1 MFWKFKRSLM
11 LNYGAA
17 TASVAIALLLT
28 QLLFP
33 LMELTPTVLFVAAV
47 AVTARYGGI
56 GPGLFATVLSAATI
70 DHFFK
75 NAPFT
80 WSMGWGDLLWVG
92 VLSLITVLISSLK
105 VSKQQAVQELQK
117 KQQFLQVMT
126 DSLPVAIS
134 YVDALELYRFNNQR
148 YEEWFGHSRDS
159 LGGKHLKEI
168 LGESAYQVIR
178 PYVKVALSGQS
189 VTYETNIP
197 YQEGGPRYIRAT
209 YVPDWGAR
217 QEVKGFIAFIE
228 DITQQR
234 KAEEGLRESQQ
245 RSKLALDAAQM
256 GTWEWNLKTGKVKRS
271 AMVARIFG
279 SDQGSFDGSY
289 EAFVEG
295 IYPEDRPSFEE
306 AVQQAIANR
315 ADYEIEF
322 RVPRGN
328 LGIRWVL
335 CKGQVLPDQQGNP
348 LRALGVCMD
357 VTESRYA
364 HEALQVS
371 EERFRHIY
379 ESNLIGLVFGDRN
392 GNISEANNAFLNIV
406 GYTPEDLQSRRVIW
420 QNLNPLDHRDD
431 EDMTVSLAQG
441 VATPTETEL
450 IRKDGRRVPVL
461 VGQVPLQDYTNM
473 GISFVLDLSERKQA
487 QAALSESEE
496 RLRLALEAAHMGM
509 WDWDIATGRIA
520 QSEIVDR
527 LLGLEVGSFG
537 GTYNSLIKIV
547 HPDDRVRFNAHAI
560 ATMERGQDFNVEF
573 RVVKPD
579 RTVAWVASIGKRL
592 PDKAKNGDRL
602 IGVCMDITERKQIEQ
617 ELYRREQ
624 EFKALAENAPDII
637 ARMDAAGRYQYVN
650 QAIEQVTGISQTA
663 FMGKTL
669 GELGFPEEINA
680 LWKQSVSE
688 VLTTA
693 QEGIVEGYL
702 PTPKG
707 TRYYQSRLVPEQAL
721 DGSLDHAICISRD
734 ITDLKQTQ
742 EALRETNQT
751 LKALIQACPLAVMV
765 LDATGKVKMWNRSA
779 ERILGWSEAEAIGR
793 QFPGIP
799 SEKREELQEN
809 ISATLAGNPLM
820 GAETRRL
827 TKEGTQI
834 DVAIWTAPLRDAK
847 GNVSYLSIL
856 ADISDR
862 KQAEEALRDSEERF
876 RTLVNSMDD
885 IVFTL
890 DYQGRHTAIFGRWFE
905 RTQILPE
912 NFLGKTAGELLGPQ
926 AAEIHNSANQKALA
940 GESVIYEWSFQTDAG
955 TQYCQT
961 SLSPLRDRQ
970 GRVTG
975 IVGVGRDI
983 TERQQAE
990 QRQYFLAEVSSVLAS
1005 SLDYPTTLKS
1015 LANLVVPTIADYC
1028 VIYIVED
1035 AGQIS
1040 GLAMAHSDRTKEALL
1055 RQMEQDYPLDFN
1067 HEDGIV
1073 QVVSSGKPILIPE
1086 LTDSMRVAG
1095 ARDPEHLRLMR
1106 ELGCESCTIVPL
1118 VARGRTLGA
1127 ISFAMAES
1135 GRRYQPEDLMLAE
1148 ELARRAG
1155 FAIDNARLYRESQ
1168 EANRMKDEFL
1178 AIVSHELRTPLNA
1191 MLGWAQL
1198 LRTRK
1203 FDEATTERALETIER
1218 NARVQ
1223 TQLIEDL
1230 LDVSRILRGK
1240 VALSLEPVDL
1250 SGVIASAIESLRPS
1264 AEAKQIQLIQNVKKS
1279 VGVVSGDINR
1289 IQQVV
1294 WNLLSN
1300 AIKFTPSEGRVEV
1313 RLKRSRNFAILEVAD
1328 TGMGIAPDFLPFV
1341 FERFRQAD
1349 STTTRAYGGLGLGL
1363 AIVRH
1368 LLEMHGGSIRAYSEG
1383 TGKGATF
1390 TVTLP
1395 LLQRIQGNDLVQDV
1409 SELILEDSDPVDDD
1423 VPLAGLRVLVVE
1435 DEADTLEFLIAT
1447 LEMAGA
1453 MVVGVSSA
1461 TQALAAIAEQKP
1473 DVLVSDIGMPEL
1485 DGYSLIRQVRS
1496 QESDS
1501 EPVLPALALTAYAR
1515 DSDRA
1520 RALNAGFHQH
1530 ISKPIQPDRLIT
1542 VVKNLA
1548 VHR

>member
-1 MFWKFKRSLM
+1 M
-11 LNYGAA
+11 LNYVAA

-28 QLLFP
+28 QLLSP
-33 LMELTPTVLFVAAV
+33 LIELTPSLLFFAAV
-47 AVTARYGGI
+47 AVSAGYGGI
-56 GPGLFATVLSAATI
+56 GPGLFATVLCAATI

-75 NAPFT
+75 TSTFT
-80 WSMGWGDLLWVG
+80 WSMGWGDLIWVA
-92 VLSLITVLISSLK
+92 VLSSITVLISSLK
-105 VSKQQAVQELQK
+105 ESKQQAVQELQK
-117 KQQFLQVMT
+117 KQLFLQVMT

-148 YEEWFGHSRDS
+148 YEEWFGHSRDFLS
-159 LGGKHLKEI
+159 GKHLKEI
-168 LGESAYQVIR
+168 LGEAAYQVIR
-178 PYVKVALSGQS
+178 PYVKVALSGES

-197 YQEGGPRYIRAT
+197 YEGGGSRYIRAT
-209 YVPDWGAR
+209 YVPDWGQR

-234 KAEEGLRESQQ
+234 QAEDRLRESQQ

-279 SDQGSFDGSY
+279 SEQGSFDGTY

-295 IYPEDRPSFEE
+295 IYPEDRPSFEQ
-306 AVQQAIANR
+306 AVQRAIANQQ
-315 ADYEIEF
+315 DYEIEF

-335 CKGQVLPDQQGNP
+335 CKGQVAVDEDGQPW
-348 LRALGVCMD
+348 RALGVCMN

-364 HEALQVS
+364 SVALQVS

-406 GYTPEDLQSRRVIW
+406 GYTLDDLRSRRVIW
-420 QNLNPLDHRDD
+420 QNINPLDYSDD
-431 EDMTVSLAQG
+431 EDMTVSLGPG

-450 IRKDGRRVPVL
+450 IRKDGGRVPVL
-461 VGQVPLQDYTNM
+461 MGQVPLQDYTNM

-496 RLRLALEAAHMGM
+496 RLRLALEAAQMGM
-509 WDWDIATGRIA
+509 WDWDIATGKIA

-527 LLGLEVGSFG
+527 LLGLESGSNG
-537 GTYNSLIKIV
+537 WTYNSLIKIV
-547 HPDDRVRFNAHAI
+547 HPDDRPAFNAVAI

-579 RTVAWVASIGKRL
+579 GTVAWVASIGKRL

-602 IGVCMDITERKQIEQ
+602 IGVCMDITERKQIEI

-637 ARMDAAGRYQYVN
+637 ARMDARGRYQYVN

-663 FMGKTL
+663 FIGKTL
-669 GELGFPEEINA
+669 GELGFPEEIDA
-680 LWKQSVSE
+680 LWKEGVRE
-688 VLTTA
+688 VLATA

-765 LDATGKVKMWNRSA
+765 LDATGQVKMWNRSA

-793 QFPGIP
+793 QFPAI
-799 SEKREELQEN
+799 SAEKRQELQEN
-809 ISATLAGNPLM
+809 IGATLAGNPLM
-820 GAETRRL
+820 GLETRRL
-827 TKEGTQI
+827 TKVGTQI

-890 DYQGRHTAIFGRWFE
+890 DHQGRHTAIFGRWFD
-905 RTQILPE
+905 RTGITPE
-912 NFLGKTAGELLGPQ
+912 HFIDKTAGDIFGPQ
-926 AAEIHNSANQKALA
+926 AASIHNNANQMALA

-961 SLSPLRDRQ
+961 SLSPLFDRL
-970 GRVTG
+970 GGVTG

-983 TERQQAE
+983 TERRQAE
-990 QRQYFLAEVSSVLAS
+990 LRQYFLAEVSSVLAS
-1005 SLDYPTTLKS
+1005 SLDYPTTLTS

-1040 GLAMAHSDRTKEALL
+1040 GLAMAHTDRTKEALL
-1055 RQMEQDYPLDFN
+1055 RQMEQHYPLDLN

-1073 QVVSSGKPILIPE
+1073 QVVSSGKPILIPA
-1086 LTDSMRVAG
+1086 LTEEMRVAA

-1106 ELGCESCTIVPL
+1106 ELGCQSCTIVPL
-1118 VARGRTLGA
+1118 VARGRILGA
-1127 ISFAMAES
+1127 ISFAIAES
-1135 GRRYQPEDLMLAE
+1135 GRRYQGEDLMLAE

-1168 EANRMKDEFL
+1168 EANQMKDEFL
-1178 AIVSHELRTPLNA
+1178 AVVSHELRTPLNA

-1203 FDEATTERALETIER
+1203 FDEVTTERALETIER

-1230 LDVSRILRGK
+1230 LDVSRILRGQ
-1240 VALSLEPVDL
+1240 VALSLQPVDL
-1250 SGVIASAIESLRPS
+1250 SVAIALAIESLRPS
-1264 AEAKQIQLIQNVKKS
+1264 AEAKQIELIQNVKKS

-1313 RLKRSRNFAILEVAD
+1313 RLKRSHNLAILEVVD

-1349 STTTRAYGGLGLGL
+1349 STTTRSYGGLGLGL

-1395 LLQRIQGNDLVQDV
+1395 LLQSIQGNELVQDV
-1409 SELILEDSDPVDDD
+1409 SELILDDSDPVDDES
-1423 VPLAGLRVLVVE
+1423 PLTGLRVLVVE

-1501 EPVLPALALTAYAR
+1501 ERLLPALALTAYAR
-1515 DSDRA
+1515 DSDRD

-1542 VVKNLA
+1542 VVKILA
-1548 VHR
+1548 VQG

>member
-1 MFWKFKRSLM
+1 MFWKFKRSHL

-17 TASVAIALLLT
+17 TASVAIALVLT

-33 LMELTPTVLFVAAV
+33 LIEVTPSVLFFAAV
-47 AVTARYGGI
+47 VVAARYGGI
-56 GPGLFATVLSAATI
+56 GPGLFATLLSAATI
-70 DHFFK
+70 DHFFT
-75 NAPFT
+75 NSPFT
-80 WSMGWGDLLWVG
+80 WSIGWDDLLWVG
-92 VLSLITVLISSLK
+92 VLSLVTVLIHALNQ
-105 VSKQQAVQELQK
+105 SKRAAVEELQK
-117 KQQFLQVMT
+117 KQEFLQVMT

-148 YEEWFGHSRDS
+148 YEEWFRHSRDF
-159 LGGKHLKEI
+159 LAGKHLKEI
-168 LGESAYQVIR
+168 LGEAAYQVIR

-189 VTYETNIP
+189 VTYETHLP
-197 YQEGGPRYIRAT
+197 YHEGGSRYIRAT
-209 YVPDWGAR
+209 YVPDWGYR

-234 KAEEGLRESQQ
+234 KAEDSLRESQQ
-245 RSKLALDAAQM
+245 RSKLALEAAQM

-279 SDQGSFDGSY
+279 SDQGSFDGTY
-289 EAFVEG
+289 EAFVQG
-295 IYPEDRPSFEE
+295 IYPEDRPSFQE
-306 AVQQAIANR
+306 AVQEAIANR
-315 ADYEIEF
+315 TDYQIEF
-322 RVPRGN
+322 RIPRGH

-335 CKGQVLPDQQGNP
+335 CKGQVLLDQDGEP

-364 HEALQVS
+364 SEALRVS

-406 GYTPEDLQSRRVIW
+406 GYSPEDLRSRRVIW
-420 QNLNPLDHRDD
+420 QNLNPFAHSDD
-431 EDMTVSLAQG
+431 EEMTVSGMQG

-461 VGQVPLQDYTNM
+461 MGQVPLQDYTNM
-473 GISFVLDLSERKQA
+473 GISFVLDLSERKQV

-547 HPDDRVRFNAHAI
+547 HPDDRARFNAHAI

-573 RVVKPD
+573 RVVKRD
-579 RTVAWVASIGKRL
+579 GTVAWVASIGKRL
-592 PDKAKNGDRL
+592 PDKAKNSDRL

-637 ARMDAAGRYQYVN
+637 ARMDSEGRYQYVN
-650 QAIEQVTGISQTA
+650 HAIEQVTGISQNA
-663 FMGKTL
+663 FIGKTFS
-669 GELGFPEEINA
+669 ELGFPEEIDT

-688 VLTTA
+688 VLATA
-693 QEGIVEGYL
+693 KEGIVEGYL

-734 ITDLKQTQ
+734 ITDFKQTQ

-765 LDATGKVKMWNRSA
+765 LEPTGKVKMWNKSA
-779 ERILGWSEAEAIGR
+779 ERILGWSEAEVIGR
-793 QFPGIP
+793 QFPAIP
-799 SEKREELQEN
+799 SERREEFQEN
-809 ISATLAGNPLM
+809 ISATLAGNSLM

-827 TKEGTQI
+827 TKAGKQI

-847 GNVSYLSIL
+847 VQVSYLSIL

-890 DYQGRHTAIFGRWFE
+890 DRQGRHTAIFGRWFE

-912 NFLGKTAGELLGPQ
+912 NFLGKSAGDLFGPE
-926 AAEIHNSANQKALA
+926 AAAIHNDANQKALT

-961 SLSPLRDRQ
+961 SLSPLLDRQ

-983 TERQQAE
+983 TPRHQAE

-1005 SLDYPTTLKS
+1005 SLDYPTTLMS
-1015 LANLVVPTIADYC
+1015 LANLVVPMIADYC

-1035 AGQIS
+1035 GGQIS
-1040 GLAMAHSDRTKEALL
+1040 GLAMAHTDRAQEALL
-1055 RQMEQDYPLDFN
+1055 REMEEYYPLDLN
-1067 HEDGIV
+1067 HDDGIV

-1086 LTDSMRVAG
+1086 LTDSMRVAA

-1106 ELGCESCTIVPL
+1106 QLGCQSCTIVPL

-1127 ISFAMAES
+1127 ISFNIAES
-1135 GRRYQPEDLMLAE
+1135 GRRYKPEDLMLAE

-1250 SGVIASAIESLRPS
+1250 SVAISSAIESLRPS
-1264 AEAKQIQLIQNVKKS
+1264 AEAKQIKLIQNVNDS

-1313 RLKRSRNFAILEVAD
+1313 RLRRSRNFAILEVVD

-1349 STTTRAYGGLGLGL
+1349 STTTRSYGGLGLGL

-1395 LLQRIQGNDLVQDV
+1395 LLQRRLGNETVADGSDV
-1409 SELILEDSDPVDDD
+1409 IPDDSNPADDD
-1423 VPLAGLRVLVVE
+1423 LLLAGLRVLVVE
-1435 DEADTLEFLIAT
+1435 DEADTLEFLMTT

-1453 MVVGVSSA
+1453 IVRGVSSA
-1461 TQALAAIAEQKP
+1461 TQALAAIAEDKP

-1530 ISKPIQPDRLIT
+1530 LSKPIQPDRLIR

-1548 VHR
+1548 VKG

>member
-1 MFWKFKRSLM
+1 MFWKFKRSHL

-17 TASVAIALLLT
+17 TASVAIALVLT

-33 LMELTPTVLFVAAV
+33 RVELTPSLLFVVAV
-47 AVTARYGGI
+47 AVCARYGGI
-56 GPGLFATVLSAATI
+56 GPGLFATVLSVATM
-70 DHFFK
+70 DHFLT
-75 NAPFT
+75 NTPFT
-80 WSMGWGDLLWVG
+80 WSMGWGDLVWVG
-92 VLSLITVLISSLK
+92 VLSFITVLISSLNE
-105 VSKQQAVQELQK
+105 SKQQAVKELQK
-117 KQQFLQVMT
+117 KQEFLQVMT

-134 YVDALELYRFNNQR
+134 YVDGLERYRFNNQR
-148 YEEWFGHSRDS
+148 YEDWFGHSRDF

-189 VTYETNIP
+189 VTYETHLP
-197 YQEGGPRYIRAT
+197 YQEGGSRYIRAT
-209 YVPDWGAR
+209 YVPDWGHR

-228 DITQQR
+228 DVTQQR

-245 RSKLALDAAQM
+245 RSQLALDAAQM

-279 SDQGSFDGSY
+279 TDQGSFDGTY
-289 EAFVEG
+289 EGFVEG
-295 IYPEDRPSFEE
+295 IYPEDRPSFEQ
-306 AVQQAIANR
+306 AVQQAIKNQE
-315 ADYEIEF
+315 DYEIEF
-322 RVPRGN
+322 RIPRGH

-335 CKGQVLPDQQGNP
+335 CKGQVLPDYDGKP

-364 HEALQVS
+364 AEALRVS

-406 GYTPEDLQSRRVIW
+406 GYTPEDLRSRRVIW
-420 QNLNPLDHRDD
+420 QNLNPLVNRDD
-431 EDMTVSLAQG
+431 DDMTVSLVEA
-441 VATPTETEL
+441 VCIPTETEL
-450 IRKDGRRVPVL
+450 IRKDGSRVPVL
-461 VGQVPLQDYTNM
+461 MGQVPLQDYTNM

-509 WDWDIATGRIA
+509 WDWDIATGKIA

-527 LLGLEVGSFG
+527 LLGLEAGSFG

-547 HPDDRVRFNAHAI
+547 HPDDRARFNKHAI

-579 RTVAWVASIGKRL
+579 HTVAWVASIGKRL

-637 ARMDAAGRYQYVN
+637 ARMDSEGRYQYVN
-650 QAIEQVTGISQTA
+650 QAIEQVTGISQNA
-663 FMGKTL
+663 FIGKTFS
-669 GELGFPEEINA
+669 ELGFPDEIDA

-765 LDATGKVKMWNRSA
+765 LDPTGKVKMWNRSA

-799 SEKREELQEN
+799 AERREELQAN

-827 TKEGTQI
+827 TKGGKLI

-890 DYQGRHTAIFGRWFE
+890 DRQGRHTAIFGRWFE
-905 RTQILPE
+905 RTGITPE
-912 NFLGKTAGELLGPQ
+912 NFLGKSAGDLFGPK
-926 AAEIHNSANQKALA
+926 AAEIHNTSNQKALT
-940 GESVIYEWSFQTDAG
+940 GESVIYEWSFQTEAG

-961 SLSPLRDRQ
+961 SLSPLCDRE

-1028 VIYIVED
+1028 VIYIVEE

-1040 GLAMAHSDRTKEALL
+1040 GLAMAHTDREKEALL
-1055 RQMEQDYPLDFN
+1055 GEMEQYYPLDLN
-1067 HEDGIV
+1067 HEDGVV

-1086 LTDSMRVAG
+1086 LTDEMRVAA

-1106 ELGCESCTIVPL
+1106 ELGCQSSTIVPL

-1127 ISFAMAES
+1127 ISFAIAES
-1135 GRRYQPEDLMLAE
+1135 GRRYKAEDLMLAE

-1155 FAIDNARLYRESQ
+1155 FAIDNARLYRDSQ

-1250 SGVIASAIESLRPS
+1250 SVAIASAIESLRPS
-1264 AEAKQIQLIQNVKKS
+1264 AEAKQIQLIHNVTKS

-1349 STTTRAYGGLGLGL
+1349 STTTRSYGGLGLGL

-1395 LLQRIQGNDLVQDV
+1395 LLQRLQGNEAVQAGSDLIPDDANLA
-1409 SELILEDSDPVDDD
+1409 EDD

-1435 DEADTLEFLIAT
+1435 DEADTLEFLITT

-1453 MVVGVSSA
+1453 IVQGVSSA
-1461 TQALAAIAEQKP
+1461 TQALAAIAEEKP
-1473 DVLVSDIGMPEL
+1473 DILVSDIGMPEL

-1501 EPVLPALALTAYAR
+1501 EPLLPALALTAYAR

-1548 VHR
+1548 VKE

>member
-1 MFWKFKRSLM
+1 MFWKFKRSHL
-11 LNYGAA
+11 LKYGAA
-17 TASVAIALLLT
+17 TASVAIALGLT
-28 QLLFP
+28 QLLLP
-33 LMELTPTVLFVAAV
+33 LIELTPSVLFLAAV
-47 AVTARYGGI
+47 AVSAWYGGV
-56 GPGLFATVLSAATI
+56 GPGLFATVLSAATL
-70 DHFFK
+70 DYFFK
-75 NAPFT
+75 PSGFA
-80 WSMGWGDLLWVG
+80 WSMGWDDAIWVG
-92 VLSLITVLISSLK
+92 VLSSTTLMISSLK
-105 VSKQQAVQELQK
+105 DSQQQAVLALQK
-117 KQQFLQVMT
+117 NQSFLEVMT
-126 DSLPVAIS
+126 DSLPVGIS
-134 YVDALELYRFNNQR
+134 YVDALELYRFNNKC
-148 YEEWFGHSRDS
+148 YEEWFGHSKDFLR
-159 LGGKHLKEI
+159 GKHLKEI
-168 LGESAYQVIR
+168 LGESGYQVIL

-189 VTYETNIP
+189 VTYETKIP
-197 YQEGGPRYIRAT
+197 ISGGESRYIRAS
-209 YVPDWGAR
+209 YVPDRGHRAK
-217 QEVKGFIAFIE
+217 VKGFVAFIE
-228 DITQQR
+228 DITQQK
-234 KAEEGLRESQQ
+234 KAEDSLRESQH

-256 GTWEWNLKTGKVKRS
+256 GTWEWNLQTGKVKRS

-279 SDQGSFDGSY
+279 SEQGSFDGTY

-295 IYPEDRPSFEE
+295 IYPEDRPLFEQ
-306 AVQQAIANR
+306 AVQKAIQNKQ
-315 ADYEIEF
+315 DYEIEF
-322 RVPRGN
+322 RIPRGN
-328 LGIRWVL
+328 LEIRWVL
-335 CKGQVLPDQQGNP
+335 CKGQVLHDKEGKA
-348 LRALGVCMD
+348 LRAVGVCMD

-364 HEALQVS
+364 SEALQLS

-379 ESNLIGLVFGDRN
+379 ESNLIGLVFGDRH
-392 GNISEANNAFLNIV
+392 GNISEANNAFLDIV
-406 GYTPEDLQSRRVIW
+406 GYTPEDLRSRRVLW
-420 QNLNPLDHRDD
+420 QNLNPVDYSDD
-431 EDMTVSLAQG
+431 EEMTVSLIAG
-441 VATPTETEL
+441 VCTPTETEL
-450 IRKDGRRVPVL
+450 IRKDGRRIPVL
-461 VGQVPLQDYTNM
+461 VGKVPLQDYTNM

-496 RLRLALEAAHMGM
+496 RLRLALEAAQMGM
-509 WDWDIATGRIA
+509 WDWDIATGKIA
-520 QSEIVDR
+520 QSEIVDE
-527 LLGLEVGSFG
+527 LLGLEAGSFG

-547 HPDDRVRFNAHAI
+547 HPDDRAGFNAHAI

-579 RTVAWVASIGKRL
+579 HTVAWIASLGKRL
-592 PDKAKNGDRL
+592 PDDAKNGDRL

-637 ARMDAAGRYQYVN
+637 ARMDSEGRYQYVN
-650 QAIEQVTGISQTA
+650 QAIEQVTGISQNA
-663 FMGKTL
+663 FIGKTFS
-669 GELGFPEEINA
+669 ELGFPDEIDV
-680 LWKQSVSE
+680 LWKKSVRE

-707 TRYYQSRLVPEQAL
+707 RRYYQSRLVPEQAL
-721 DGSLDHAICISRD
+721 DGSVDHAICISRD

-765 LDATGKVKMWNRSA
+765 LDATGKVRMWNRGA

-793 QFPGIP
+793 QFLGIP
-799 SEKREELQEN
+799 AEKREELQGN
-809 ISATLAGNPLM
+809 IDTTLAGNPLM
-820 GAETRRL
+820 GLETRRQ
-827 TKEGTQI
+827 TKAGKPI
-834 DVAIWTAPLRDAK
+834 DVAIWTAPLQDAK

-862 KQAEEALRDSEERF
+862 KQAEEALRESEERF

-890 DYQGRHTAIFGRWFE
+890 DRQGRHTAIFGRWLE
-905 RTQILPE
+905 RTGVEPE
-912 NFLGKTAGELLGPQ
+912 HFLSKTAADLFGPE
-926 AAEIHNSANQKALA
+926 ASALHNNANQKALA
-940 GESVIYEWSFQTDAG
+940 GESVVYEWSFNTPEG

-961 SLSPLRDRQ
+961 SLSPLCDPQ

-1015 LANLVVPTIADYC
+1015 FANLVVPTIADYC
-1028 VIYIVED
+1028 IIYMVEE
-1035 AGQIS
+1035 GGKIS
-1040 GLAMAHSDRTKEALL
+1040 GLAMAHVDPAKEGLL
-1055 RQMEQDYPLDFN
+1055 REIEQYYPLDLTHN
-1067 HEDGIV
+1067 DGIV
-1073 QVVSSGKPILIPE
+1073 QVVSSGKPTLITE
-1086 LTDSMRVAG
+1086 LTEEMRVAA
-1095 ARDPEHLRLMR
+1095 ARDEEHLRLMQ
-1106 ELGCESCTIVPL
+1106 ELGCKSSTIVPL

-1127 ISFAMAES
+1127 ISFAGAES
-1135 GRRYQPEDLMLAE
+1135 GRLYKAEDLMLAE

-1203 FDEATTERALETIER
+1203 FDQATTDRALETIER
-1218 NARVQ
+1218 NARAQ

-1250 SGVIASAIESLRPS
+1250 SRAINAAIDSLRPS
-1264 AEAKQIQLIQNVKKS
+1264 AQAKQIQLIPNISKS

-1313 RLKRSRNFAILEVAD
+1313 RLKRSRNFAIFEVAD

-1349 STTTRAYGGLGLGL
+1349 STTTRSYGGLGLGL

-1383 TGKGATF
+1383 EGKGATF
-1390 TVTLP
+1390 TVNLP
-1395 LLQRIQGNDLVQDV
+1395 LLQRTESNDSVQDV
-1409 SELILEDSDPVDDD
+1409 PEATVEEGDLGNE
-1423 VPLAGLRVLVVE
+1423 VPLKGLRVLVVD
-1435 DEADTLEFLIAT
+1435 DEADTLEFLRTT

-1453 MVVGVSSA
+1453 MVIGVSSA
-1461 TQALAAIAEQKP
+1461 TQALGAIAEQKP

-1485 DGYSLIRQVRS
+1485 DGYSLIREVRK

-1501 EPVLPALALTAYAR
+1501 QSVLPAVALTAYAR
-1515 DSDRA
+1515 DSDRT
-1520 RALNAGFHQH
+1520 RALNAGFDQH
-1530 ISKPIQPDRLIT
+1530 ISKPIQPDHLIT

-1548 VHR
+1548 VK

>member
-1 MFWKFKRSLM
+1 MFRKYKRSHL
-11 LNYGAA
+11 LNYGVAPG
-17 TASVAIALLLT
+17 SVAIALVLT

-33 LMELTPTVLFVAAV
+33 LIQLTPSILFFAAV
-47 AVTARYGGI
+47 AVTAGYGGM
-56 GPGLFATVLSAATI
+56 GPGLFATLLSVATI

-75 NAPFT
+75 NSPFT
-80 WSMGWGDLLWVG
+80 WSIEWGDLIWVA
-92 VLSLITVLISSLK
+92 VLSLVTVLIHSLK
-105 VSKQQAVQELQK
+105 ESKRAAVQELQK
-117 KQQFLQVMT
+117 KQEFLQVMT

-148 YEEWFGHSRDS
+148 YEDWFGHSRDS
-159 LGGKHLKEI
+159 VGGKHLKEI
-168 LGESAYQVIR
+168 LGEGAYQVIR

-189 VTYETNIP
+189 VTYETKIP
-197 YQEGGPRYIRAT
+197 YQEGGSRYIRAT
-209 YVPDWGAR
+209 YVPDWGHR
-217 QEVKGFIAFIE
+217 QQVKGFIAFIE

-234 KAEEGLRESQQ
+234 KAEDSLRESQQ
-245 RSKLALDAAQM
+245 RSQLALDAAQM

-279 SDQGSFDGSY
+279 SDQGSFDGTY
-289 EAFVEG
+289 EAFVQG
-295 IYPEDRPSFEE
+295 IYPEDRPSFEQ
-306 AVQQAIANR
+306 AVQEAIANH
-315 ADYEIEF
+315 ADYQIEF
-322 RVPRGN
+322 RIPRGH

-335 CKGQVLPDQQGNP
+335 CKGQVLLDQDGKPQ
-348 LRALGVCMD
+348 RALGVCMD

-364 HEALQVS
+364 SEALRVS

-406 GYTPEDLQSRRVIW
+406 GYTPDDLRSRRVIW
-420 QNLNPLDHRDD
+420 QNLNPFNRSDD
-431 EDMTVSLAQG
+431 EDMTVGLVAG

-461 VGQVPLQDYTNM
+461 MGQVPLQDYTNM

-509 WDWDIATGRIA
+509 WDWDIATGKIA
-520 QSEIVDR
+520 QSDIVDR

-579 RTVAWVASIGKRL
+579 GTVAWVASIGKRL

-637 ARMDAAGRYQYVN
+637 ARMDSEGRYQYVN

-663 FMGKTL
+663 FIGKTFS
-669 GELGFPEEINA
+669 ELGFPEEIDA

-688 VLTTA
+688 VLATA

-707 TRYYQSRLVPEQAL
+707 TRYYQSRLVPEQAI

-765 LDATGKVKMWNRSA
+765 LDPTGNVKMWNRSA
-779 ERILGWSEAEAIGR
+779 EKILGWTEAEAIGC

-827 TKEGTQI
+827 TKVGREI

-847 GNVSYLSIL
+847 GNVTYLSIL

-862 KQAEEALRDSEERF
+862 KQAEEALRESEERF

-890 DYQGRHTAIFGRWFE
+890 DHQGRHTAIFGRWFE

-912 NFLGKTAGELLGPQ
+912 DFLGKSAGDLFGPQ
-926 AAEIHNSANQKALA
+926 AAEIHNNANQKALT

-1035 AGQIS
+1035 AGQIA
-1040 GLAMAHSDRTKEALL
+1040 GLAMAHTDPGKEALL
-1055 RQMEQDYPLDFN
+1055 RQMEQYYPLDLN
-1067 HEDGIV
+1067 HDDGIV

-1086 LTDSMRVAG
+1086 LTDEMRVAA

-1106 ELGCESCTIVPL
+1106 ELGCVSCTIVPL

-1127 ISFAMAES
+1127 ISFNIAS
-1135 GRRYQPEDLMLAE
+1135 LGRRYKPDDLMLAE

-1250 SGVIASAIESLRPS
+1250 SVAIATAIESLRPS
-1264 AEAKQIQLIQNVKKS
+1264 AEAKQIQLIQTVKKS

-1313 RLKRSRNFAILEVAD
+1313 LLRRSRNFAILEVAD
-1328 TGMGIAPDFLPFV
+1328 TGMGIAPEFLPFV

-1349 STTTRAYGGLGLGL
+1349 STTTRSYGGLGLGL

-1383 TGKGATF
+1383 IGKGATF

-1395 LLQRIQGNDLVQDV
+1395 LLQRIQGNETVGDV
-1409 SELILEDSDPVDDD
+1409 SELILDHSDPTDDE

-1435 DEADTLEFLIAT
+1435 DEPDTLEFLIAT

-1453 MVVGVSSA
+1453 IVRGVSSA
-1461 TQALAAIAEQKP
+1461 TQALAAIKSEKP

-1485 DGYSLIRQVRS
+1485 DGYSLIQQVRS

-1501 EPVLPALALTAYAR
+1501 ERVLPALALTAYAR

-1530 ISKPIQPDRLIT
+1530 ISKPIQPARLIT

-1548 VHR
+1548 SKG